1 MPRAKRLEAADA
13 IARTA
18 AREILSTPGAS
29 AHDHQLL
36 VELVVRRLVEN
47 RDRIGHLADDVR
59 GGPSAP

>member
-1 MPRAKRLEAADA
+1 MPRARRLQAVDA

-18 AREILSTPGAS
+18 AREILATPGAS

-47 RDRIGHLADDVR
+47 RDRIGHLADEAR
-59 GGPSAP
+59 GGPWAS